1 MITIDLQS
9 AADRFA
15 DEVADYLRPYQ
26 DRLERYS
33 WPMNERALLGAER
46 LALPFKQVDGGVA
59 DTHALRAVVA
69 QRAREIHLIPEP
81 NRTSQLNE
89 LCEFVICEWGAL
101 DNNGQQTIA
110 GYARK
115 FTSARIPDLSQVK
128 SWEDLKDRA
137 GCKFTFSG
145 ISSWSKWLNFVWND
159 WALIY
164 DARTAFS
171 LNAIHFLRSIDAP
184 VFPVPQGRG
193 RLLSSFDSQS
203 MASLRYLKARGNRP
217 PDPKDSNE
225 DFVAWLDGAA
235 VPKNAAYVYYLQVMR
250 GTSKRL
256 GHCGEHALV
265 ETEMLLFDLSIR
277 ELVRD
282 FITSLNNLI
291 VVTHT

>member
-1 MITIDLQS
+1 MITIDLQN
-9 AADRFA
+9 AAERFA

-26 DRLERYS
+26 DRLARYN
-33 WPMNERALLGAER
+33 WPMNESALLGAER
-46 LALPFKQVDGGVA
+46 LALAFKQVDGGVA
-59 DTHALRAVVA
+59 DTHALRAAVA
-69 QRAREIHLIPEP
+69 ERVREVHLIPEP
-81 NRTSQLNE
+81 DRSNQLE
-89 LCEFVICEWGAL
+89 KLCSFVICNWGAL
-101 DNNGQQTIA
+101 DNNKAETIA

-115 FTSARIPDLSQVK
+115 FTSASIPDLSQIT
-128 SWEDLKDRA
+128 SLEELKERA
-137 GCKFTFSG
+137 GCNLTFSG

-193 RLLSSFDSQS
+193 RLLSSFDSQT
-203 MASLRYLKARGNRP
+203 MASLKYLKACGTRP
-217 PDPKDSNE
+217 PDTKRSNE

-235 VPKNAAYVYYLQVMR
+235 VPKNAAYDYYLHVMR

-256 GHCGEHALV
+256 GHCSEYALA

-277 ELVRD
+277 EIVRD
-282 FITSLNNLI
+282 FITSLNDFL
-291 VVTHT
+291 V